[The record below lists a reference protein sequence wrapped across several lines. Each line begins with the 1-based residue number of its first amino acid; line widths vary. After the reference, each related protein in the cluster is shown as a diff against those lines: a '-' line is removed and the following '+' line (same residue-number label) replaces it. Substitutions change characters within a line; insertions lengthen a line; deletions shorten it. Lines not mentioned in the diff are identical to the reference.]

1 MATEFLASNISLS
14 LAAGLA
20 VAMAAGALGVFM
32 VLKNMSLVSDALSH
46 VALPG
51 IALGILLGINP
62 FFGAF
67 AFLFAAVFFILAIE
81 KRTSL
86 PIDAI
91 VGVLF
96 TASLAAGILLTPE
109 PELLEA
115 LFGDLTSIT
124 PLGAALT
131 ILLSLGVVLAA
142 ILISRP
148 LMFTI
153 VAPDLGHVA
162 KLRTKSSYLLFLIM
176 LALVVALGVKF
187 VGTILMG
194 TLTIIPAAAAKNV
207 AKTFYQFMAASILFA
222 ALSVVL
228 GMVAV
233 YYAGILAG
241 PAVILA
247 GVAIFLSTL
256 VFKRS

>member
-1 MATEFLASNISLS
+1 M
-14 LAAGLA
+14 
-20 VAMAAGALGVFM
+20 
-32 VLKNMSLVSDALSH
+32 
-46 VALPG
+46 
-51 IALGILLGINP
+51 
-62 FFGAF
+62 
-67 AFLFAAVFFILAIE
+67 
-81 KRTSL
+81 
-86 PIDAI
+86 
-91 VGVLF
+91 
-96 TASLAAGILLTPE
+96 
-109 PELLEA
+109 EA